1 MYQYN
6 DIDKRIVHARVD
18 EFRDQVRRRLAGE
31 LAEEDFLPLRLQ
43 NGLYNQRHGYMLRIG
58 VPYGLL
64 SSDQMRTFALIAERY
79 DRGFGHFTTRQNIQF
94 NYMKLEDVPDILAH
108 LAEVEMHAIQTSGN
122 CVRNVTCDPHAGVAP
137 DELADPRPLAEM
149 LRQYKELHPEF
160 AFLPRKFKIAISGS
174 PEDRAATFFHDI
186 GVQAVE
192 VDGAMGWRILVGGGI
207 GRTPRI
213 AAEIRDF
220 LPTEDVVSYVE
231 AILRVYNLHGRRD
244 NKYKARIKILVG
256 ALGIDVMREQV
267 DAEWEHLKHQKL
279 DMARYGEIVR
289 MFSEDVEH
297 AHEAASDPEP
307 EERRESDPTFARWLR
322 ANVQEHKHAGHHI
335 VYVSLKAP
343 GQPPGD
349 ATTEQLLVI
358 ASLMDRY
365 SQGRATATYNQ
376 NLTLPHVR
384 TRDLESLYDALV
396 AQNLATAN
404 INTIADSICCPG
416 LDFCNLA
423 SAHSIPIAQKITE
436 RFSDPAELEDI
447 GKLHLNMSGCVN
459 ACGHHHTGH
468 IGILGVDKAGVGHYQ
483 IAIGGNPGA
492 GEDSPPAVGAIIG
505 PAVKAHEV
513 VGVLDNL
520 IDRYKD
526 ERTRGETFLET
537 VRRVGVDTFRES
549 SNE

>member
-6 DIDKRIVHARVD
+6 DIDKRIVRARVE
-18 EFRDQVRRRLAGE
+18 EFRGQVRRRLAGE

-64 SSDQMRTFALIAERY
+64 SSAQMRTFALIAERY

-94 NYMKLEDVPDILAH
+94 NYMELEDVPDILGH

-137 DELADPRPLAEM
+137 DELVDPRPLAEL

-160 AFLPRKFKIAISGS
+160 AFLPRKFKIAISGAA
-174 PEDRAATFFHDI
+174 EDRAATFFHDI

-192 VDGAMGWRILVGGGI
+192 RDGEIGWRILVGGGI

-213 AAEIRDF
+213 AVEIRDF
-220 LPTEDVVSYVE
+220 LPTEDVVSYLE

-256 ALGIDVMREQV
+256 ALGIDAFRAQV
-267 DAEWEHLKHQKL
+267 DEEWEHLRHQKL
-279 DMARYGEIVR
+279 DMDRYERIAR
-289 MFSEDVEH
+289 MFSDDVVVDPDAADDLAPERRR
-297 AHEAASDPEP
+297 ASDPGF
-307 EERRESDPTFARWLR
+307 SRWLR
-322 ANVQEHKHAGHHI
+322 TNVKEHKRDGYHI
-335 VYVSLKAP
+335 VYISLKTP
-343 GQPPGD
+343 KQPPGD

-384 TRDLESLYDALV
+384 TRDLEALYDALL
-396 AQNLATAN
+396 AQDLAVAN
-404 INTIADSICCPG
+404 IDTIADSICCPG

-423 SAHSIPIAQKITE
+423 SAHSIPVAEQINR
-436 RFSDPAELEDI
+436 RFSDPEELEDI
-447 GKLHLNMSGCVN
+447 GQLHLNMSGCVN

-483 IAIGGNPGA
+483 IAIGGHPGSGDA
-492 GEDSPPAVGAIIG
+492 QPAAVGEIIG
-505 PAVKAHEV
+505 PAVPADQV
-513 VGVLDNL
+513 VDVLDGL
-520 IDRYKD
+520 VDQYKSRRS
-526 ERTRGETFLET
+526 EGETFLET
-537 VRRVGVDTFRES
+537 VRRVGVDAFREDS
-549 SNE
+549 P

>member
-1 MYQYN
+1 MYKYN
-6 DIDKRIVHARVD
+6 DIDKRIVHARVE

-43 NGLYNQRHGYMLRIG
+43 NGLYNQRHGYMLRVG

-94 NYMKLEDVPDILAH
+94 NYMQLEEVPDILGH

-160 AFLPRKFKIAISGS
+160 AFLPRKFKIAITGA

-192 VDGAMGWRILVGGGI
+192 HDGAMGWRILVGGGI

-256 ALGIDVMREQV
+256 ALGIDAFREQV

-279 DMARYGEIVR
+279 DMERYGEIVR
-289 MFSEDVEH
+289 MFAEDVSH
-297 AHEAASDPEP
+297 PAEAADDAPPTARQQADP
-307 EERRESDPTFARWLR
+307 DFARWLR
-322 ANVQEHKHAGHHI
+322 TNVQEHKQPGHHI
-335 VYVSLKAP
+335 VYISLKAP

-384 TRDLESLYDALV
+384 TGDLEALYDALV
-396 AQNLATAN
+396 SQNLATAN

-423 SAHSIPIAQKITE
+423 SAHSIPVAQQITE
-436 RFSDPAELEDI
+436 RFSDLEELEDI

-483 IAIGGNPGA
+483 IAIGGNPGSGA
-492 GEDSPPAVGAIIG
+492 DSPAAVGDIIG
-505 PAVKAHEV
+505 PAVPAGEV

-520 IDRYKD
+520 IDRYKANR
-526 ERTRGETFLET
+526 EQGENFLET
-537 VRRVGVDTFRES
+537 VRRVGVDAFRES
-549 SNE
+549 HDG